1 MTDVTDVLLD
11 TRQIEMDGTEFTGIL
26 AVQSWTQGTAASILG
41 VSIRTVNAWANGK
54 TPIPHSVAKVLR
66 AIDHGRV
73 TWIPE

>member
-11 TRQIEMDGTEFTGIL
+11 TRQIEMDAREFSDIL
-26 AVQSWTQGTAASILG
+26 AIQSWTQGTAARILG
-41 VSIRTVNAWANGK
+41 VSIRTVNAWANGR

-66 AIDHGRV
+66 AVNHGRV